1 MTQIWTAT
9 PSEGEKIR
17 LTEEL
22 FLLMIGVNLLVLVGN
37 TFLLE
42 GDPYS
47 LIVRTKLLVVI
58 SYQPLHSQNQNAE
71 DNAQTL
77 PILTRR
83 QDLAV
88 PGVSLPSL
96 LLRWLREGRY

>member
-47 LIVRTKLLVVI
+47 LIVRTELLVVI
-58 SYQPLHSQNQNAE
+58 SYQPP
-71 DNAQTL
+71 T
-77 PILTRR
+77 
-83 QDLAV
+83 
-88 PGVSLPSL
+88 
-96 LLRWLREGRY
+96 